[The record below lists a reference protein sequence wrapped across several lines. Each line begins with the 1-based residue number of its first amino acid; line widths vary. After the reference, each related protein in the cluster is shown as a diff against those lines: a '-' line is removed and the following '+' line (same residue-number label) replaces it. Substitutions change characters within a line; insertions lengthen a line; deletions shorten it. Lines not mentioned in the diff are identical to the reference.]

1 MAASSR
7 RTTATATATAGDGDG
22 GGDAVAVDG
31 DGHGGDGDGH
41 GGDGDG
47 GRACFTPW
55 SMRQPSPDTRTH
67 QQDISCIVC
76 FETQGTAEIDWH
88 GCRTC
93 SAAWCDG
100 CMAQMHDAARDHE
113 EDEVELSCPQC
124 RGSIAGMQLQGRL
137 GRITAA
143 DGLGC
148 TEEQAHEVVAYENL
162 LSELVH
168 LCECDESG
176 LPYFTMPAAT
186 VARVMARDEICEIV
200 DVVQGAGAGTRLRR
214 MMRAEDY
221 AAAFAL
227 VLQGCAAV
235 LRAASS
241 VPRAS
246 GLVSEILQ
254 GVVADLRAMVRG
266 GDVRLTKMVADAAP
280 VLEALEAERAAEC
293 AAGSTG
299 AKVKV
304 RKPRGRRAQRDQ
316 AGATTTAVDD
326 HSLVALWSSD
336 QAPQAPQARASARGV
351 RKAPRRHLS

>member
-1 MAASSR
+1 
-7 RTTATATATAGDGDG
+7 
-22 GGDAVAVDG
+22 
-31 DGHGGDGDGH
+31 
-41 GGDGDG
+41 
-47 GRACFTPW
+47 
-55 SMRQPSPDTRTH
+55 
-67 QQDISCIVC
+67 
-76 FETQGTAEIDWH
+76 
-88 GCRTC
+88 
-93 SAAWCDG
+93 
-100 CMAQMHDAARDHE
+100 
-113 EDEVELSCPQC
+113 
-124 RGSIAGMQLQGRL
+124 
-137 GRITAA
+137 
-143 DGLGC
+143 
-148 TEEQAHEVVAYENL
+148 
-162 LSELVH
+162 
-168 LCECDESG
+168 
-176 LPYFTMPAAT
+176 MPAAT

-299 AKVKV
+299 AKVEV

-316 AGATTTAVDD
+316 AGATTTTVDD